1 MPAVQALRAFA
12 AGAVLAMAAMTA
24 LADVQECLV
33 VGVADGDTIAVR
45 CGQPGAYAQIRV
57 RLSGIDAPEKR
68 QPFGTRARAALGSIV
83 FGRMA
88 RLECPKT
95 DRYGRKVCSVWV
107 PPVSAPTGPP
117 TLDAG
122 LAMVTMGMAWWYRAY
137 ARADASSAGAVR
149 ICGAGGTGQEGRL
162 MERPAADCA
171 MELASRG
178 TLRVTMDAIA

>member
-24 LADVQECLV
+24 QADVQECLV
-33 VGVADGDTIAVR
+33 VGVADGDTITVR

-68 QPFGTRARAALGSIV
+68 QPFGTRARAALGSMV

-107 PPVSAPTGPP
+107 PPVSAPTGPH

-137 ARADASSAGAVR
+137 AREQ
-149 ICGAGGTGQEGRL
+149 T
-162 MERPAADCA
+162 PAA
-171 MELASRG
+171 RG
-178 TLRVTMDAIA
+178 Q